1 MESILNSIKKL
12 LGIEPDDDSF
22 DQELIMHVNT
32 VFTLMTQLGLGPTD
46 GFFITDATA
55 KWTDYNPT
63 RKDLEMMKSYI
74 FLRVRL
80 LFDPP
85 QNSFLVDSI
94 QKQCN
99 EFEWRLNVQVDPPPD
114 NEEEDD

>member
-22 DQELIMHVNT
+22 DQELVMHVNT

-63 RKDLEMMKSYI
+63 RKDLEMMKH
-74 FLRVRL
+74 
-80 LFDPP
+80 
-85 QNSFLVDSI
+85 VDSV
-94 QKQCN
+94 N
-99 EFEWRLNVQVDPPPD
+99 S
-114 NEEEDD
+114 DDVLEMYKFLKSI